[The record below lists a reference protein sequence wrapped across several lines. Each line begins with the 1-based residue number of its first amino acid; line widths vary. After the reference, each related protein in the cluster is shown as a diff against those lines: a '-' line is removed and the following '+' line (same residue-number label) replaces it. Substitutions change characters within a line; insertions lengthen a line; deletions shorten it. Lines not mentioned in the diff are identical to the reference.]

1 LAYEEGSAI
10 MWSVESDST
19 GFSRMVADWR
29 TGFSLQ
35 PQGPGATLVRAQSLF
50 RPRLSARLMAPLI
63 RRKFHQ
69 AQRAILDGLRQH
81 VEQ

>member
-1 LAYEEGSAI
+1 

-19 GFSRMVADWR
+19 GFSRMVTDWR

-35 PQGPGATLVRAQSLF
+35 PRGAGATLVWAQSLF
-50 RPRLSARLMAPLI
+50 RPRLSARLMAPVI

-69 AQRAILDGLRQH
+69 TQRAILDGLRQH

>member
-1 LAYEEGSAI
+1 
-10 MWSVESDST
+10 MWAVERDST

-50 RPRLSARLMAPLI
+50 RPRLVARLMAPLI

-69 AQRAILDGLRQH
+69 TQRAILNGLKQH
-81 VEQ
+81 AER